1 MAKKKKAQLTDEEK
15 AAKAKEEA
23 LLAAAEKEKKTTLQ
37 LAFLKE
43 KLDQEEK
50 NSRISLKKLDEQ
62 WRTILRKIKAD
73 DLRKEISILHQ
84 TFERMLDRKDAVI
97 KSLVKDLSEAEKQ
110 EAMAVQTHIKN
121 VDHLVEFHES
131 LMAERHGKFN
141 DGVGDLKEE
150 FVTERNSIIDKH
162 EKEMSNI
169 KDMLFAMQ
177 MLHEDYLTDLTDEF
191 SSKRDEIKTKS
202 MEAIEGLKQELERT
216 IGDLWDLFQEAL
228 QNYKQSNKEKTV
240 EFTTLKKRD
249 REDAAIIERQM
260 RKLNKISE
268 AIAQCKLKIAANQK
282 ECDQRNKQ
290 LKHEKE
296 NVLMHFQGLKE
307 RMNKSRAHE
316 RVLLTELTK
325 DSREATKA
333 LKAKLQVAEGLLRQ
347 AEMCR
352 KLETEQEKVLPFYSD
367 SITAEELEEARG
379 RVESDEGAALPTR
392 EQAFATKLDGTLVQK
407 HEAVQNFWKRYNKV
421 QLDKLAAQK
430 EHDVLEEENQRL
442 RAILKQYLDGI
453 SVSDA
458 VLQQEN
464 TLMVVNGRTNA
475 PMQRAVPVG
484 DHRVRQ
490 AEQRQAVEVTA
501 GGSDPSY
508 EPALQ

>member
-1 MAKKKKAQLTDEEK
+1 MCLPTRQII
-15 AAKAKEEA
+15 
-23 LLAAAEKEKKTTLQ
+23 TLQ
-37 LAFLKE
+37 E
-43 KLDQEEK
+43 KLEQEEK

-62 WRTILRKIKAD
+62 WRTILRKVKAD
-73 DLRKEISILHQ
+73 ELRKEISILHQ

-110 EAMAVQTHIKN
+110 ESMAVQTHIKN

-131 LMAERHGKFN
+131 LMEERHGKFN
-141 DGVGDLKEE
+141 GNVKDLKTE
-150 FVTERNSIIDKH
+150 FITERDGIIDSH
-162 EKEMSNI
+162 DKEMSNI

-177 MLHEDYLTDLTDEF
+177 MLHEDYLADMTDEF

-202 MEAIEGLKQELERT
+202 MESIEGLKQDLERT

-228 QNYKQSNKEKTV
+228 SNYRQGNKDKQKEF
-240 EFTTLKKRD
+240 ETL
-249 REDAAIIERQM
+249 REKDYTDAAIIERQM
-260 RKLNKISE
+260 RKLNKISD
-268 AIAQCKLKIAANQK
+268 AIGGCKLKLASNQK

-290 LKHEKE
+290 LKQEKE
-296 NVLMHFQGLKE
+296 NVLLHFQGLKE
-307 RMNKSRAHE
+307 RMNKSRGRE
-316 RVLLTELTK
+316 RSLLTQLTR
-325 DSREATKA
+325 DSRGCTNT
-333 LKAKLQVAEGLLRQ
+333 LKEKLTVAEGLLRQ

-367 SITAEELEEARG
+367 SITADELADAKNEVGMPNNEDG
-379 RVESDEGAALPTR
+379 QQPTR
-392 EQAFATKLDGTLVQK
+392 EQCFCTKLDGTLVMK
-407 HEAVQNFWKRYNKV
+407 HEAMQNFWKRYNKV

-475 PMQRAVPVG
+475 PIARAIPVG
-484 DHRVRQ
+484 DHRVQQQMRQ
-490 AEQRQAVEVTA
+490 PELEVNA
-501 GGSDPSY
+501 GGQGQY
-508 EPALQ
+508 AEAV

>member
-1 MAKKKKAQLTDEEK
+1 VFERPTVRRGVWRPFRRARLLSRARGPRLNTALAPVGRAQ
-15 AAKAKEEA
+15 
-23 LLAAAEKEKKTTLQ
+23 
-37 LAFLKE
+37 E

-352 KLETEQEKVLPFYSD
+352 KLETEQEKVLPFYAD
-367 SITAEELEEARG
+367 SLSLEE
-379 RVESDEGAALPTR
+379 VEAAGGGGPAEAVEVNVG
-392 EQAFATKLDGTLVQK
+392 EQAFATSLQTQQPVGK
-407 HEAVQNFWKRYNKV
+407 HDMLLNFWKRYNKA
-421 QLDKLAAQK
+421 QLDQLAAEK
-430 EHDVLEEENQRL
+430 ERSTLETENTRL

-453 SVSDA
+453 SVSES
-458 VLQQEN
+458 VLQQQN
-464 TLMVVNGRTNA
+464 TLMVINYKTNA
-475 PMQRAVPVG
+475 PLNNVPVG
-484 DHRVRQ
+484 DSRVQ
-490 AEQRQAVEVTA
+490 QQQRQQGIELEVA
-501 GGSDPSY
+501 GSS
-508 EPALQ
+508 AQATRA